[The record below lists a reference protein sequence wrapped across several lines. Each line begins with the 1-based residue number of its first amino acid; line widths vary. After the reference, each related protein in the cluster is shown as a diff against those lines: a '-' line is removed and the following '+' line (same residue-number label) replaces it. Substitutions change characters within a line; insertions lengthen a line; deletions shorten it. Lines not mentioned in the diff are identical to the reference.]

1 MVNMSN
7 AYTVGR
13 LPITEYQL
21 ADWYALLFV
30 KLQIVLLLNF
40 ILLLNQPGLSV
51 LYLYQPGLSVFL
63 CSLSIINEAELS

>member
-13 LPITEYQL
+13 LPITAHQL
-21 ADWYALLFV
+21 ADWYVLLFV

-51 LYLYQPGLSVFL
+51 LYLYQPGLSVYL